1 MLPLSTRES
10 PKTRKARVAFDAGSV
25 PKDNSKH
32 GRRANK
38 KKILEKVMA
47 VDCRNV
53 RTGDRIRRN
62 GFKSS

>member
-10 PKTRKARVAFDAGSV
+10 PKTKKARVAFDTGSV
-25 PKDNSKH
+25 PKDNNKH
-32 GRRANK
+32 GRRVN

-53 RTGDRIRRN
+53 RTGDRIRR
-62 GFKSS
+62 KWV